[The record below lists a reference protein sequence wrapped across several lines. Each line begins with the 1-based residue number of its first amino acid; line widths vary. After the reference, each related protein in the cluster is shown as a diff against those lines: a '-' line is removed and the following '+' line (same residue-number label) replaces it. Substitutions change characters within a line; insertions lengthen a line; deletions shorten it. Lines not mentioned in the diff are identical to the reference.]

1 MRASRHKEQ
10 HQSRT
15 LPKSLLRIVFLC
27 SANELRHL
35 YTEVEMATPVQS
47 PLYQQTT
54 STTPGFQTLPTDPGG
69 PVFKSFG
76 DYLVATQKNVR
87 PSSSYNATVA
97 THTGF
102 LEFKPRDMTIQKKYD
117 AMSPSWEGVDS
128 SMKAVDQGVYAL
140 DSAEATRQEMRET
153 QAALESGG
161 PPTETPKDLW
171 ASFKGMLPAP
181 NSGIPA
187 AKDQE
192 QALWP
197 PLGICGVQ

>member
-1 MRASRHKEQ
+1 MRAARHKEQ

-69 PVFKSFG
+69 PIFKSFG
-76 DYLVATQKNVR
+76 DYLVATQKNTR
-87 PSSSYNATVA
+87 PSSSYNATV
-97 THTGF
+97 TTPTGF
-102 LEFKPRDMTIQKKYD
+102 MEFKPRDMTIQKKYD
-117 AMSPSWEGVDS
+117 AMSPNWEGVDS
-128 SMKAVDQGVYAL
+128 SMKAVDQGVYSL
-140 DSAEATRQEMRET
+140 DAAEANRQDLRGRGG
-153 QAALESGG
+153 AAV
-161 PPTETPKDLW
+161 PQTETPKDTW
-171 ASFKGMLPAP
+171 ASFKDMLPAENEQP
-181 NSGIPA
+181 R
-187 AKDQE
+187 